1 MKLYLKK
8 HTERY
13 PVEQLQLQLFAQ
25 EPSEFCTEP
34 FTGDGTVSSLSRGKR
49 YLTATAKVTYQGK
62 TGFAVNRVLLD
73 RADVRATRRIL
84 QRSYYLAAL
93 QVLPAAPPWGALS
106 GVRPTKLS
114 TKCLMAGGSE
124 KDAEKLLR
132 EVYFVSPERVRLC
145 VDASRHTVEAAKLLD
160 ADDLSVYIGIP
171 FCPTRCAYCSFVSQS
186 IERFGEFLPA
196 YLDALLR
203 EIAHTGALLK
213 NSGFHIRTLYMGG
226 GTPTTLSSTQMAR
239 LLDAIN
245 WNFDLSRCLEFTV
258 EGGRPDTLDPE
269 KLRVIKDGG
278 ATRISINPQTMSD
291 KVLEAVG
298 RRHTARQTVEAYE
311 QAVQAGFDDINMD
324 LIAGLPADDAASF
337 AGSIRQVL
345 DLNPSNIT
353 VHTLALKKGAALF
366 GSRMEL
372 PPQEA
377 VAAMLAGACAGF
389 ITAFLQTRLK
399 IPSILAGIITNTG
412 LYTVNLAVMGFSSN
426 VSMVKADTMFSL
438 VKPYLG
444 SFYKLI
450 PAAVLTVAVGILL
463 TLFLKTRLGLS
474 IRATGDNAAM
484 VRASSINP
492 AFTITVGLCISG
504 ALTALSGGLLAQ
516 YQKSSD
522 INVGTGMVTIALASL
537 IIGETLVGKRTM
549 VRRVLGVVFG
559 SCLYRFIVAVAL
571 RFNVPAAAM
580 KLVSALIVAIA
591 ISMPAIQNRLAF
603 EKRKHAAQKKEAV

>member
-1 MKLYLKK
+1 MKLYLKN

-132 EVYFVSPERVRLC
+132 EVYFVSPERARLC

-196 YLDALLR
+196 YPDALLR
-203 EIAHTGALLK
+203 EIAHTGKLLRD
-213 NSGFHIRTLYMGG
+213 SGFHIRTLYMGG

-245 WNFDLSRCLEFTV
+245 RNFDLSRCLEFTV
-258 EGGRPDTLDPE
+258 EGGRPDTLDPQ
-269 KLRVIKDGG
+269 KLCVIKDGG
-278 ATRISINPQTMSD
+278 ATRISINPQTFSD
-291 KVLEAVG
+291 QVLQNIG
-298 RRHTARQTVEAYE
+298 RRHTAQDIIDCFAAARA
-311 QAVQAGFDDINMD
+311 AGHKNINMD
-324 LIAGLPADDAASF
+324 LIAGLPGDTVEGFEASL
-337 AGSIRQVL
+337 RQAIAL
-345 DLNPSNIT
+345 DPENIT
-353 VHTLALKKGAALF
+353 VHTLTLKRASNIVVEHRAADY
-366 GSRMEL
+366 
-372 PPQEA
+372 A
-377 VAAMLAGACAGF
+377 DVAAMLGKCSLLADAGYRPYYMYRQKGTLQNLENIGWAKPGFECLYNIYIMEEVHTILSAGAG
-389 ITAFLQTRLK
+389 
-399 IPSILAGIITNTG
+399 
-412 LYTVNLAVMGFSSN
+412 
-426 VSMVKADTMFSL
+426 
-438 VKPYLG
+438 G
-444 SFYKLI
+444 S
-450 PAAVLTVAVGILL
+450 T
-463 TLFLKTRLGLS
+463 
-474 IRATGDNAAM
+474 
-484 VRASSINP
+484 
-492 AFTITVGLCISG
+492 
-504 ALTALSGGLLAQ
+504 
-516 YQKSSD
+516 
-522 INVGTGMVTIALASL
+522 
-537 IIGETLVGKRTM
+537 
-549 VRRVLGVVFG
+549 
-559 SCLYRFIVAVAL
+559 
-571 RFNVPAAAM
+571 
-580 KLVSALIVAIA
+580 KLVIPGQRRGKIERIFNFKYPTEYIDRFAEL
-591 ISMPAIQNRLAF
+591 LD
-603 EKRKHAAQKKEAV
+603 RKKAVEDFYARYTSQTLRQP

>member
-1 MKLYLKK
+1 MKLYLKN

-132 EVYFVSPERVRLC
+132 EVYFVSPERARLC

-245 WNFDLSRCLEFTV
+245 RNFDLSRCLEFTV
-258 EGGRPDTLDPE
+258 EGGRPDTLDPQ
-269 KLRVIKDGG
+269 KLCVIKDG
-278 ATRISINPQTMSD
+278 ARRAFPSTRRPCPIRFWRPWAAGTRRGRPSRRMSRRCRPGLTISTWI
-291 KVLEAVG
+291 
-298 RRHTARQTVEAYE
+298 
-311 QAVQAGFDDINMD
+311 
-324 LIAGLPADDAASF
+324 
-337 AGSIRQVL
+337 
-345 DLNPSNIT
+345 
-353 VHTLALKKGAALF
+353 
-366 GSRMEL
+366 
-372 PPQEA
+372 
-377 VAAMLAGACAGF
+377 
-389 ITAFLQTRLK
+389 
-399 IPSILAGIITNTG
+399 
-412 LYTVNLAVMGFSSN
+412 
-426 VSMVKADTMFSL
+426 
-438 VKPYLG
+438 
-444 SFYKLI
+444 
-450 PAAVLTVAVGILL
+450 
-463 TLFLKTRLGLS
+463 
-474 IRATGDNAAM
+474 
-484 VRASSINP
+484 
-492 AFTITVGLCISG
+492 
-504 ALTALSGGLLAQ
+504 
-516 YQKSSD
+516 
-522 INVGTGMVTIALASL
+522 
-537 IIGETLVGKRTM
+537 
-549 VRRVLGVVFG
+549 
-559 SCLYRFIVAVAL
+559 
-571 RFNVPAAAM
+571 
-580 KLVSALIVAIA
+580 
-591 ISMPAIQNRLAF
+591 
-603 EKRKHAAQKKEAV
+603 

>member
-1 MKLYLKK
+1 MKLYLKN

-132 EVYFVSPERVRLC
+132 EVYFVSPERARLC

-245 WNFDLSRCLEFTV
+245 RNFDLSRCLEFTV
-258 EGGRPDTLDPE
+258 EGGRPDTLDFE
-269 KLRVIKDGG
+269 KLCVIKNGG

-311 QAVQAGFDDINMD
+311 QAVKAGFDDINMD
-324 LIAGLPADDAASF
+324 LIVGLPGEDREMVEHTLDEV
-337 AGSIRQVL
+337 RVL
-345 DLNPSNIT
+345 APDSVT
-353 VHTLALKKGAALF
+353 VHSLAVKRAARLNIFKDRYQEMTFENNQEIMDMTMRTAYEMGMGPYYLYRQKNMKGNFENVGYAK
-366 GSRMEL
+366 
-372 PPQEA
+372 
-377 VAAMLAGACAGF
+377 VD
-389 ITAFLQTRLK
+389 K
-399 IPSILAGIITNTG
+399 AGIYNI
-412 LYTVNLAVMGFSSN
+412 
-426 VSMVKADTMFSL
+426 
-438 VKPYLG
+438 
-444 SFYKLI
+444 LI
-450 PAAVLTVAVGILL
+450 MEEKQPIIAVGA
-463 TLFLKTRLGLS
+463 G
-474 IRATGDNAAM
+474 G
-484 VRASSINP
+484 SS
-492 AFTITVGLCISG
+492 
-504 ALTALSGGLLAQ
+504 
-516 YQKSSD
+516 K
-522 INVGTGMVTIALASL
+522 
-537 IIGETLVGKRTM
+537 LVFDHGKRIE
-549 VRRVLGVVFG
+549 RVE
-559 SCLYRFIVAVAL
+559 
-571 RFNVPAAAM
+571 NVKDVTNYIERIDEM
-580 KLVSALIVAIA
+580 IE
-591 ISMPAIQNRLAF
+591 R
-603 EKRKHAAQKKEAV
+603 KRKGINTWL